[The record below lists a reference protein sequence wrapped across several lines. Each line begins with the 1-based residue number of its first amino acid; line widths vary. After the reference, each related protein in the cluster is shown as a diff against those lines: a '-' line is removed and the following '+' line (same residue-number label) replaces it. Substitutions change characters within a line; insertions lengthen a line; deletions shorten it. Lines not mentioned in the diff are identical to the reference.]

1 MNYKRFSE
9 IPGLLKYFLLLSVTT
24 LRTEMPKK
32 SVDKS
37 CYTLSRALQYNFFN
51 FIVKQRKVTS
61 TKFHFKGFAY
71 MSIKQ
76 EKKSLV
82 VLFLSQ

>member
-1 MNYKRFSE
+1 MNYKRYSE
-9 IPGLLKYFLLLSVTT
+9 IPGLFKIFFIAFCDNFKD
-24 LRTEMPKK
+24 RDAKK
-32 SVDKS
+32 SVDKR
-37 CYTLSRALQYNFFN
+37 CYTLSRALRYHFFN

-61 TKFHFKGFAY
+61 TKFHFKGLAY